1 MASTSTDLCES
12 DTIRQLI
19 FDSADR
25 YLQLDE
31 TVPGSLENH
40 IRRNRLIRNFQR

>member
-1 MASTSTDLCES
+1 MPSTLTDLCES
-12 DTIRQLI
+12 DTIRELI

-40 IRRNRLIRNFQR
+40 IKCNGLIRNFQR